1 MRHKGIFPHKRSG
14 GNEIGGQNPSLFP
27 HCADL
32 ILVISLAFCVKL
44 YFYHSIKKDRED
56 ALSSDLRWGLTLTS
70 LSPIHPAHHFCRRS
84 YWLHITTT
92 MTVLST
98 LRGGAGGGES
108 DDDYRW
114 TMGAPVRLSAR
125 PIPSRT
131 RKWYHFYA
139 AGTTTIWRRD
149 PVKKSTS
156 RTQQAKSF
164 VVRMS

>member
-1 MRHKGIFPHKRSG
+1 MA
-14 GNEIGGQNPSLFP
+14 GQNRRTKSLTFP
-27 HCADL
+27 TLCWFNSCDFASFLREALFLSQH
-32 ILVISLAFCVKL
+32 
-44 YFYHSIKKDRED
+44 KKGSGD

-125 PIPSRT
+125 PIPSRMW
-131 RKWYHFYA
+131 KWYHFYA